1 MKPKYTFERAVTLS
15 QQSKC
20 AKIQQPRIR
29 EDILQEST
37 IDVVKDTI
45 M

>member
-1 MKPKYTFERAVTLS
+1 MKPKYTLERAVTLS

-20 AKIQQPRIR
+20 AKIQQPRIV
-29 EDILQEST
+29 EDVLQEST
-37 IDVVKDTI
+37 IDVVKGTI